1 MTVPQSSTGNQPL
14 PDRRIFGAQWPLMLA
29 AAIGLIPFTVYST
42 YLVPISE
49 TVGASDAAVGFL
61 RGLGGITA
69 LLVGVA
75 VAPLLARWPKRRVS
89 ALALL
94 VLAASALIATTGAF
108 AALIVFCAGVGLA
121 TAVLTPALLTQAT
134 EFYTD
139 PANSGRAATLVTAT
153 QSLAAVGAGPVI
165 GVLGLW
171 HGWQGTLWITAALAV
186 LLAAGFLRAAP
197 PRPSPPTEPIG
208 YLQAFKRLRARPDLL
223 ALIAIAALRTT
234 SFMGY
239 LAFLAAFYHD
249 RFDLSARDF
258 TLVWTLSGSAFFVGN
273 YLAGKWCRTGA
284 ALGRHTRTVLTAGL
298 LTALVAV
305 LAVFHATTLP
315 GAAVSTALL
324 GLSHA
329 VVAAQVTT
337 LLAYHGADLTAVAFA
352 INTAG
357 MSLGVFTGAV
367 LGGAGLA
374 IGGHSGI
381 AIALAVPV
389 AVATLLVPR
398 ATRPVA

>member
-1 MTVPQSSTGNQPL
+1 MRAPEASTGHHLL
-14 PDRRIFGAQWPLMLA
+14 PDRRIVGTQWPLMLA
-29 AAIGLIPFTVYST
+29 AAIGLFPFTVYST
-42 YLVPISE
+42 YLVPISQ

-75 VAPLLARWPKRRVS
+75 AAPLLARWPKRRVS

-121 TAVLTPALLTQAT
+121 TALLTPALLTQAT
-134 EFYTD
+134 ESYPD
-139 PANSGRAATLVTAT
+139 PANAGRAATLVTAT
-153 QSLAAVGAGPVI
+153 QSLAAVAAGPVI
-165 GVLGLW
+165 GALGLW
-171 HGWQGTLWITAALAV
+171 RGWQGTLWITAALAV
-186 LLAAGFLRAAP
+186 LLAAGFLRATAP
-197 PRPSPPTEPIG
+197 RQLPPAEPLG
-208 YLQAFKRLRARPDLL
+208 YLQAFRRLRARPDLL
-223 ALIAIAALRTT
+223 AMIMIAALRTT

-249 RFDLSARDF
+249 RFDLSAQAF
-258 TLVWTLSGSAFFVGN
+258 TLVWTLSGIAFFVGN

-284 ALGRHTRTVLTAGL
+284 GLGRYPRAVLTAGL
-298 LTALVAV
+298 LTALLAV
-305 LAVFHATTLP
+305 LAVFHATTVP
-315 GAAVSTALL
+315 AAAVSTALL

-337 LLAYHGADLTAVAFA
+337 LLAQHGADLTAVAFA
-352 INTAG
+352 VNTAG
-357 MSLGVFTGAV
+357 MSLGVFLGAV

-374 IGGHSGI
+374 LGGHTGI

-389 AVATLLVPR
+389 AVATLLIGR
-398 ATRPVA
+398 ATRPVQ